1 MHGDSATAWALHD
14 ELIKKGLSPDQD
26 TWEVLFRG
34 GQMEA
39 EQGGSEKCCSG
50 EDRWRQNREG
60 VREPGTSQR
69 LLAILLNMRNNQ
81 VYPQERLPG
90 AIKSWFESLPRQK
103 WKAGWTTITPK
114 GVCRCCG
121 SLLESIQLTTEE
133 HQQLKDVVM
142 TRVHSTHY

>member
-39 EQGGSEKCCSG
+39 EQGGSE
-50 EDRWRQNREG
+50 
-60 VREPGTSQR
+60 GTGNVSQSEQQER

-81 VYPQERLPG
+81 VYPQERLAG

-133 HQQLKDVVM
+133 YQQLKDVVM
-142 TRVHSTHY
+142 TSVIQGRDVFKRTDHT